1 MFHAVLSV
9 IRLEAVTAATTTTT
23 ATTTHIS
30 VIVNKFS
37 NFTIAPCISRLCSMF
52 VTTNKKAI
60 ATNQPAISNCY
71 LSPACVRL
79 RRKIASSSSI
89 EGKEDRQKKITEL
102 HENIS
107 RKFIQV
113 LSRCKAYF
121 ERNTHVSH
129 TSNNAAPSLNDA
141 HSIRNVLQCQHI
153 RCKTPNSTVCLSDV
167 SGSKEVANIFFKRF
181 HKHMHKWNPKI
192 LIASTCLGFDE
203 RARTLVTNNNNGH
216 KRK

>member
-1 MFHAVLSV
+1 MQLHKSHLAYRGYVV
-9 IRLEAVTAATTTTT
+9 
-23 ATTTHIS
+23 
-30 VIVNKFS
+30 
-37 NFTIAPCISRLCSMF
+37 CSS
-52 VTTNKKAI
+52 TNKKAI

-71 LSPACVRL
+71 LSPVCVWL

-129 TSNNAAPSLNDA
+129 TSSNAAPSLNDA

-153 RCKTPNSTVCLSDV
+153 RCKTSNSCVFVWCQWKQRGSQHIFQTLSQAHAQME
-167 SGSKEVANIFFKRF
+167 SE
-181 HKHMHKWNPKI
+181 I

-203 RARTLVTNNNNGH
+203 RARALSSQITTMGTKGNEATARE
-216 KRK
+216 RKKKSFKNRRKKSTSSR